1 MSDTD
6 PTEFD
11 ERLIYKNFSLNNN
24 ELWTLLIIFQ
34 TPVHILLKVEIID
47 VVMPNC
53 LIVTNYPYLKWQKD
67 LFSDYSFLYHR
78 QDFHLTLIWVTRW
91 GLIRDRNCLQLSSHS
106 FYLLCFRLGP
116 CTCCASFLVFCVV
129 LCFYLFWS
137 FFCVLCPHATITTL
151 YVFVIYMIFTSLLV
165 IVT

>member
-1 MSDTD
+1 MNTFNHISNSRAYFA
-6 PTEFD
+6 EGWNHRCCHAELFD
-11 ERLIYKNFSLNNN
+11 RYELSISQMTKRSFFRLFFSLSSTRLSPHFNMSNTVGSHKRQ
-24 ELWTLLIIFQ
+24 EL
-34 TPVHILLKVEIID
+34 
-47 VVMPNC
+47 
-53 LIVTNYPYLKWQKD
+53 
-67 LFSDYSFLYHR
+67 
-78 QDFHLTLIWVTRW
+78 LTIEF
-91 GLIRDRNCLQLSSHS
+91 N
-106 FYLLCFRLGP
+106 YLLCFRLGP